1 MNIGEHDFRMYSID
15 SVGDTVFLEQ
25 QCFDAYLYDCAED
38 DYECMN
44 EQDRVRNY
52 CDSIYILSC
61 VPKDAEAE
69 KICVNTEMEACDS
82 GDYKCEKKAVMKC
95 DSLYGDVC
103 GKGVND
109 WTYGLTEYMS
119 DRNKD
124 SYQGVCP
131 EGWRIPTVNDWN
143 SLLQMIGGQYG
154 VESKKIA
161 LALFGEDATGFGIEK
176 DVDELWVDVEDQR
189 ISVSSSWWTQ
199 FLVADAR
206 VRNVTLYKERGGL
219 TPDKV
224 WFSDVEE
231 LWYHSIGYTFYAA
244 PVRCIKE

>member
-1 MNIGEHDFRMYSID
+1 
-15 SVGDTVFLEQ
+15 
-25 QCFDAYLYDCAED
+25 
-38 DYECMN
+38 
-44 EQDRVRNY
+44 
-52 CDSIYILSC
+52 
-61 VPKDAEAE
+61 
-69 KICVNTEMEACDS
+69 
-82 GDYKCEKKAVMKC
+82 MKC
-95 DSLYGDVC
+95 DSLYGYVC

-143 SLLQMIGGQYG
+143 SLLQMIGEQYG
-154 VESKKIA
+154 VDSKKIA

>member
-82 GDYKCEKKAVMKC
+82 GDYECEKKAVMKC

-176 DVDELWVDVEDQR
+176 DVDELRVDVEDQR